1 MLKVYHKIIRAAEK
15 SHGDIGDSAKIINK
29 RSAGSSKLR
38 VLLKDGSYLD
48 IWFSVSG
55 KYSFHWEQRAQRG
68 KIYRHDNAPDF
79 PAIATHPAHLHDGEE
94 SNVKPSRISNN
105 PYKAA
110 EQILDIIRIE
120 LENLKS

>member
-1 MLKVYHKIIRAAEK
+1 MPKIYQKIIRTAETGYK
-15 SHGDIGDSAKIINK
+15 DIVESAKIIGK

-48 IWFSVSG
+48 IWISLSG

-79 PAIATHPAHLHDGEE
+79 PKIKTHPAHLHDGEE
-94 SNVKPSRISNN
+94 TNIKPSYIDKN
-105 PYKAA
+105 PNKAA
-110 EQILDIIRIE
+110 KEILDIIREE
-120 LENLKS
+120 LKNL